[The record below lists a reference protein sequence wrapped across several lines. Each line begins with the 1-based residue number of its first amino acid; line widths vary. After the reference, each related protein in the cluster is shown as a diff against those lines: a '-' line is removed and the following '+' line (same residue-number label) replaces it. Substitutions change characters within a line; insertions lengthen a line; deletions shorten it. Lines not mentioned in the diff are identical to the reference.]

1 MHSFGNTSP
10 SQCLVAAIHGISLGR
25 YTGRILGPAILPSA
39 GIACL
44 IISLLAT
51 AEVGTALLLRPPGA
65 DSIPVQIFTIMANAP
80 AALVA
85 ALCFMY
91 FVGAAALLMMG
102 WSFALEF
109 GRHGRRI

>member
-1 MHSFGNTSP
+1 MRSFGNTSP

-39 GIACL
+39 GIAC
-44 IISLLAT
+44 IIIALLAT
-51 AEVGTALLLRPPGA
+51 GEVGTALLLRPPGA
-65 DSIPVQIFTIMANAP
+65 ESIPIQIFTIMANAP

-91 FVGAAALLMMG
+91 VVGAAALLMMG
-102 WSFALEF
+102 WSATLEF